1 MIKNA
6 ESCDPKGI
14 HSFGIRLTI
23 ELTAELMLQR
33 AASSGLSLLLQT
45 INYTWPILT
54 PLYIGMH
61 KSLWLCKWS
70 VRLSVQTGV
79 NNKEITTLVRGS
91 LEAVRRG
98 RRAGR
103 TV

>member
-33 AASSGLSLLLQT
+33 AASQWAESPAADYKLHMANFNTSL
-45 INYTWPILT
+45 Y
-54 PLYIGMH
+54 
-61 KSLWLCKWS
+61 
-70 VRLSVQTGV
+70 RD
-79 NNKEITTLVRGS
+79 
-91 LEAVRRG
+91 A
-98 RRAGR
+98 
-103 TV
+103 